1 MTVIVVAACANM
13 GSPDGGPYD
22 ETPPVLVGTSPAD
35 RATNVTPKRIVLT
48 FNENIKIES
57 ANEKVVISPPQKEQP
72 EILTSGKKITI
83 NILDTLRDS
92 TTYTIDFSDAI
103 EDNNEGNP
111 LGDYAFSFSTGETI
125 DTFQISGN
133 VLDASNLEPIKGML
147 VGIYSEMDDSVFKT
161 KPFERLSR
169 TGSRGHFVIKGINPN
184 RKYRVYALND
194 QNQNYMYDQKSEMLA
209 YTDRIISTSCSPDVR
224 YDTIWHDSIHYDS
237 IITVNYT
244 HFYPDDIHLLA
255 FQEKITDRYLL
266 KAERPNL
273 QIVSFY
279 FTSPS
284 DKLPVIKGLN
294 FDEKNLFEI
303 EHSAGN
309 DTVTYWIRD
318 SLVYNLDTLNLI
330 ASFMATDTLGQ
341 LVETSDS
348 FEMASKIT
356 KSRLA
361 KEYQQEYEQ
370 WVKDSE
376 AKFKN
381 AQKIKKRERRELEK
395 RFKENGDQKSLDSL
409 YSLPQDEEFVVPP
422 MPEKFLDMKVSASS
436 SLDPDRNIDL
446 TPAEPIDTL
455 HMDMVHFYLKQDTVL
470 VPQPFIL
477 RQLPGQL
484 RKYRFYAEWQLDTE
498 YQLVVDTGAFVSI
511 YGKRSAGIK
520 KNIKVKSLDEYATLF
535 VNLVNADTSA
545 IVQLM
550 DGSDRVVKTVKSKG
564 GKADFYFIT
573 PGTYYLRLYYDR
585 NSNGIW
591 DTGEFDKR
599 LQPEEVFYY
608 PGAIK
613 LRALWEVAQS
623 WNPTAVPIIN
633 QKPGKITKQKP
644 DKEKTIKSRNAERER
659 NKKK

>member
-1 MTVIVVAACANM
+1 MVAACANM

-35 RATNVTPKRIVLT
+35 RAVKARPKRIVLT
-48 FNENIKIES
+48 FDENIKIENAS
-57 ANEKVVISPPQKEQP
+57 EKVVVSPPQQEQP
-72 EILTSGKKITI
+72 EITASGKKITI

-111 LGDYAFSFSTGETI
+111 LGDYAFSFSTGEKI

-147 VGIYSEMDDSVFKT
+147 VGIYSEMEDSVFET

-169 TGSRGHFVIKGINPN
+169 TDSRGHFVIKGIDPN

-194 QNQNYMYDQKSEMLA
+194 QNQNYMFDQKSEMIA
-209 YTDRIISTSCSPDVR
+209 FTDRVISTSCAPDVR

-237 IITVNYT
+237 IVTVNYT
-244 HFYPDDIHLLA
+244 HFYPDDIRLLA

-266 KAERPNL
+266 KAERPTLNRFT
-273 QIVSFY
+273 FY

-284 DKLPVIKGLN
+284 DKLPVIKGIN
-294 FDEKNLFEI
+294 FDERNLFDI
-303 EHSAGN
+303 EHTAGN

-318 SLVYNLDTLNLI
+318 SLVYNLDTLNFT
-330 ASFMATDTLGQ
+330 ASFMATDSLGK
-341 LVETSDS
+341 LVETVEP
-348 FEMASKIT
+348 FELASKVT

-370 WVKDSE
+370 WAKESE
-376 AKFKN
+376 QKFKN
-381 AQKIKKRERRELEK
+381 AQKVLKRERRELER
-395 RFKENGDQKSLDSL
+395 RFKESGDQKSLDSL
-409 YSLPQDEEFVVPP
+409 YSLPPDKEFVVPP
-422 MPEKFLDMKVSASS
+422 MPEKFLEMKLSSSS
-436 SLDPDRNIDL
+436 SLDPDKNIDIV
-446 TPAEPIDTL
+446 PDEPIDTL
-455 HMDMVHFYLKQDTVL
+455 HMDMVHFYLKQDSVL
-470 VPQPFIL
+470 TPQPFIL
-477 RQLPGQL
+477 KQLPGQL

-498 YQLVVDTGAFVSI
+498 YQMVVDTGAFVSI
-511 YGKRSAGIK
+511 YGKRNEGIK
-520 KNIKVKSLDEYATLF
+520 KTIKVKSLDEYSTLF

-550 DGSDRVVKTVKSKG
+550 DGSDKVVKTVKSKN
-564 GKADFYFIT
+564 GKADFYFIM
-573 PGTYYLRLYYDR
+573 PGTYYLRLFYDS
-585 NSNGIW
+585 NGNGIW
-591 DTGEFDKR
+591 DTGEYDKK

-613 LRALWEVAQS
+613 LRALWEISQS
-623 WNPTAVPIIN
+623 WNPKAVPVTN
-633 QKPGKITKQKP
+633 QKPEKITKQKP
-644 DKEKTIKSRNAERER
+644 DKEKTVKSRNAERER